1 VNPRSKSALFRPRE
15 VRSEANNW
23 LQYLLLEPHMFT
35 RHYLRHSSS
44 QTVIFPLFSLRRLFQ
59 RSYGI
64 HEEFR
69 QDLTPLQFAV
79 RHSRNA
85 ISLIIFRLSR
95 QKPTSIGWGYPV
107 GQQHSNGIAVRIL
120 NCLFLE
126 GCRNQISGP

>member
-1 VNPRSKSALFRPRE
+1 VNPRSKSALFRPRK

-23 LQYLLLEPHMFT
+23 PSDLLLRPHMFT
-35 RHYLRHSSS
+35 GHYLRHSFSL
-44 QTVIFPLFSLRRLFQ
+44 TVIFPLFCLRWLFQ

-64 HEEFR
+64 YEGFR
-69 QDLTPLQFAV
+69 QDRTPVRFAV
-79 RHSRNA
+79 RHSRDA

-107 GQQHSNGIAVRIL
+107 GQQHSNGIAVRIV

-126 GCRNQISGP
+126 RCRNQTSSP